1 MFKAVTY
8 KLVCVLTL
16 CIAVLSLHAQNTISQ
31 PYSELG
37 VGMLNKN
44 ANGILDAMGSTAIAM
59 QDPYT
64 INFRNPASYAA
75 FDSLSFVGDV
85 GASIFISTLKQGNI
99 AQRNSYARP
108 GYIAIGLP
116 VTRHWRTSVGVLP
129 FSSIGYDV
137 TDSKTI
143 DGIGDVSY
151 TYSGKGGI
159 NQLYWGNAFKI
170 CKGLSIGLNASYM
183 FGTLS
188 HTSNTSFSES
198 DFYNSLIND
207 DYRVNGIYLTA
218 GAQYFVNIKE
228 KHRLGLGVTYS
239 NTAYIWTNENL
250 LINYYTG
257 VYNSVTTY
265 DTVLHTNTRCENLR
279 IPQSVGAGLSYTYN
293 NSVTVAADVTWHNWA
308 KFKFMNLTDSMTN
321 SITTSV
327 GLQYIPDPNS
337 TKFGKKMAFRF
348 GAKYSTGELVLM
360 DKAINEFGVTIGI
373 GFPLTTFNTHSSLN
387 LMFEYG
393 KIGTLANNLIKQ
405 NYFRIGFSFS
415 LQERWYQRKKLD

>member
-8 KLVCVLTL
+8 KFVCVLML
-16 CIAVLSLHAQNTISQ
+16 CVAVLSVHAQNTISQ
-31 PYSELG
+31 PYSEFG

-99 AQRNSYARP
+99 AQKNSYARP

-116 VTRHWRTSVGVLP
+116 VTRHWRTSVGVVP
-129 FSSIGYDV
+129 FSSVGYDV

-151 TYSGKGGI
+151 SYSGSGGL

-198 DFYNSLIND
+198 NFYNSLIND
-207 DYRVNGIYLTA
+207 DFRINGIYLTA
-218 GAQYFVNIKE
+218 GAQYFINIKE

-293 NSVTVAADVTWHNWA
+293 NSLTVAADVTWHNWA
-308 KFKFMNLTDSMTN
+308 KFKYMNFADSMAN

-327 GLQYIPDPNS
+327 GLQYIPDPTS
-337 TKFGKKMAFRF
+337 TKFGKKMAFRL

-360 DKAINEFGVTIGI
+360 NRAINEFGVTVGI
-373 GFPLTTFNTHSSLN
+373 GFPLTSFNTHSSLN

-393 KIGTLANNLIKQ
+393 KIGTLVDNLIKQ
-405 NYFRIGFSFS
+405 NYFRVGFSFS